1 MHSFSDGNGRM
12 ISFFTDT
19 ALKAAGMKS
28 SGLWCLSHGLA
39 RASVKYKWVLTGAD
53 ATRRGGLDGRGVLSE
68 KRSIVFGEFMLDT
81 VLDQVKYISSL
92 LVLQGMR
99 ERIEKYV
106 KARNDSRVYQFTP
119 IGSADSPVNGVVPLK
134 IEAAKVLYNAFVDG

>member
-1 MHSFSDGNGRM
+1 M

-68 KRSIVFGEFMLDT
+68 KRSIVFGELISCNNDKTKKKNFLLILDPT
-81 VLDQVKYISSL
+81 IK
-92 LVLQGMR
+92 
-99 ERIEKYV
+99 
-106 KARNDSRVYQFTP
+106 T
-119 IGSADSPVNGVVPLK
+119 
-134 IEAAKVLYNAFVDG
+134 